1 MSSHILARSI
11 GGKTPCSAIGV
22 DSDMARLHA
31 DIKPANILN
40 VQGEFKLGD
49 PGLACFGSG
58 EAETCIQLL
67 GLTETFGE
75 GAIGDKFAMMSR
87 G

>member
-11 GGKTPCSAIGV
+11 GGKTTFFAIGV
-22 DSDMARLHA
+22 IFDIARLHA

-58 EAETCIQLL
+58 GAEDGIELL

-75 GAIGDKFAMMSR
+75 STIG
-87 G
+87 